1 MAINLTHTTT
11 ESITADSGNLL
22 LSANVGVGV
31 TPGSYK
37 LQVGG
42 SFAATTKSF
51 VIDHP
56 SKEGYQLVH
65 GSLEGPENG
74 VYVRGKL
81 YDQNTI
87 ILPDYWKALIDEET
101 ITVSITPVGKYQR
114 IYVSEITNEYIK
126 LFSNDGS
133 IDCHYVIFAE
143 RKDVDKLKVEIS
155 L

>member
-1 MAINLTHTTT
+1 MAINLTHTST

-31 TPGSYK
+31 SPGSYK

-56 SKEGYQLVH
+56 VKKDYKLVH

-74 VYVRGKL
+74 VYVRGRL
-81 YDQNTI
+81 YDNNTI
-87 ILPDYWKALIDEET
+87 ILPDYWKALIDQET
-101 ITVSITPVGKYQR
+101 ITVSITPVGKFQR
-114 IYVSEITNEYIK
+114 IYVSEINDEYIK
-126 LFSNDGS
+126 LFSGDGS
-133 IDCHYVIFAE
+133 INCHYVIFAE

-155 L
+155 P